1 MNKKRNVILYIAASV
16 DGFIAKENEDIDW
29 LSMVER
35 PGEDYG
41 YETFIESVDTIIMG
55 RKTYDK
61 VLSFGIEFPHKDK
74 KCYVISRTKTGH
86 DDNVEFYGGDLKEL
100 IQKLKS
106 REGKNIFIDGGAEV
120 VRELKSLNV
129 IDEYVISFIPIMLG
143 KGIRLFKETEAES
156 KLELVESRA
165 FESGLV
171 QVTYKT
177 I

>member
-1 MNKKRNVILYIAASV
+1 MNKKRNVILYIASSV
-16 DGFIAKENEDIDW
+16 DGFIAKENQDIDW
-29 LSMVER
+29 LSIVER

-41 YETFIESVDTIIMG
+41 YGAFVDTVDTVIMG
-55 RKTYDK
+55 RKTYEK

-86 DDNVEFYGGDLKEL
+86 DENVEFYGGNLKKLIEDLK
-100 IQKLKS
+100 S
-106 REGKNIFIDGGAEV
+106 SEGKNIFIDGGAEV
-120 VRELKSLNV
+120 IRELKSLNG
-129 IDEYVISFIPIMLG
+129 IDEYVISYIPIMLG

-156 KLELVESRA
+156 QLELVESRT

-177 I
+177 L

>member
-41 YETFIESVDTIIMG
+41 YEAFVNTVDTVIMG

-86 DDNVEFYGGDLKEL
+86 DDNVEFYGGNVIEL
-100 IQKLKS
+100 IQELKS
-106 REGKNIFIDGGAEV
+106 KEGKNIFVDGGAEV
-120 VRELKSLNV
+120 VRELKSLNL

>member
-1 MNKKRNVILYIAASV
+1 MNKDRNVILYIAASV

-29 LSMVER
+29 LSIVER
-35 PGEDYG
+35 PCEDYG
-41 YETFIESVDTIIMG
+41 YEAFVDSVDTVIMG

-74 KCYVISRTKTGH
+74 KCYVISRTKTGR
-86 DDNVEFYGGDLKEL
+86 DENVEYYDGDLKEL
-100 IQKLKS
+100 IQQLKS
-106 REGKNIFIDGGAEV
+106 KKGKNIFIDGGAEV
-120 VRELKSLNV
+120 VRELKSQNL

-143 KGIRLFKETEAES
+143 KGIRLFKETEGES
-156 KLELVESRA
+156 KLELVKSEA

-171 QVTYKT
+171 QVTYRT